1 MNLLAMQAP
10 IREAILRYKCSQVNR
25 FVAGAQR
32 GRATQLERL
41 LEKVGRTA
49 NSEFGKRYGFSSVHD
64 VASFRRQIP
73 ITGYED
79 YRPFIE
85 KVMQGNVEAM
95 FAPKTRVLMFAM
107 TSGTTSEPK
116 RLPVTDLFY
125 QEYRRSWQLW
135 GTGVYR
141 DHQDLLRRQ
150 SLQLSSD
157 WQLEDTPSGAPCG
170 NISGLAATSRPFY
183 MKRIFA
189 LPPSVIKIR
198 DFAAKHY
205 TSLRLGMASD
215 NVGLLITAN
224 PSTFVEFARR
234 ASNEADAL
242 IRDIHDGG
250 INSAYSVPPE
260 VIDQLRSRLRPNPKR
275 AKQLEKMLESRG
287 ALLPR
292 DFWPN
297 MRVIATWTGGS
308 VGVYLPQL
316 EEYYGDVTIR
326 DHGIS
331 ASEGRMSIPLAD
343 HTPDGLL
350 DYESH
355 FYEFIPAEE
364 HGDPDPTVLEAHEL
378 EEGRDYFIL
387 LTTSGGLYRYDIHD
401 MLRCTGFVGDVPIL
415 RFLNKGRH
423 FSSITGEKI
432 SEHQVVMAVTKS
444 FEQLGLP
451 PCTFTLA
458 PTMGVKPRYVLLLES
473 PQHLQS
479 AMPLA
484 QRVQQNLAEV
494 NEEYADKCRSGRIEP
509 LAVHEIPSGTWAE
522 LRAERSRA
530 RGNFEEFKQPLLVG
544 DMEFVEKLPV
554 PTQPI
559 TSARAA
565 S

>member
-10 IREAILRYKCSQVNR
+10 IREAILHYKCSQVNR

-41 LEKVGRTA
+41 LDKVGRA
-49 NSEFGKRYGFSSVHD
+49 AASDFGKRYGFSSVHD
-64 VASFRRQIP
+64 VDSFRRQVP

-85 KVMQGNVEAM
+85 QVMQGNIEAM

-116 RLPVTDLFY
+116 RIPVTDRFY

-135 GTGVYR
+135 GTGAYR
-141 DHQDLLRRQ
+141 DHHDLLKRQ

-157 WQLEDTPSGAPCG
+157 WQLEATPSGAPCG

-183 MKRIFA
+183 MKRVFA
-189 LPPSVIKIR
+189 LPPCVIKIR
-198 DFAAKHY
+198 DFASKHY
-205 TSLRLGMASD
+205 TSLRLGMTTD
-215 NVGLLITAN
+215 NVGMLITAN
-224 PSTFVEFARR
+224 PSTLVELARR
-234 ASNEADAL
+234 ASNEAETL

-250 INSAYSVPPE
+250 IDASHAIPADVAT
-260 VIDQLRSRLRPNPKR
+260 QLRKRLRPNPKR
-275 AKQLEKMLESRG
+275 ASQLQRMLDDRG

-292 DFWPN
+292 DYWPHLQL
-297 MRVIATWTGGS
+297 IATWTGGS

-316 EEYYGDVTIR
+316 EEFYGQVTIR

-331 ASEGRMSIPLAD
+331 ASEGRMSIPLSD
-343 HTPDGLL
+343 GTPDGLL
-350 DYESH
+350 DYASH

-364 HGDPDPTVLEAHEL
+364 HGTHDPTVLEAHEL

-387 LTTSGGLYRYDIHD
+387 LTTSGGLYRYDIQD
-401 MLRCTGFVGDVPIL
+401 MLRCTGFIGDMPVL

-423 FSSITGEKI
+423 FSSITGEKL

-444 FEQLGLP
+444 FDELNLP

-458 PTMGVKPRYVLLLES
+458 PTMGVKPRYQLLLES
-473 PQHLQS
+473 AAHLQ
-479 AMPLA
+479 AANPLA
-484 QRVQQNLAEV
+484 RLVQQNLAAV

-509 LAVHEIPSGTWAE
+509 VAIHEIPVGTWAA

-544 DMEFVEKLPV
+544 DVDFVDKLPL
-554 PTQPI
+554 PAQPI
-559 TSARAA
+559 NSARAA